1 MTYLVDTMTFV
12 RAFADGLDALPR
24 RVRNLLRDPKQDF
37 LLSTVSLSEIAIK
50 TAIGKLNFSF
60 EHVAKGMADLRFTL
74 LAYKERHV
82 QALFSLPW
90 FADHRDPFDRM
101 LIAVAVAQ
109 ELPIIGGDKHFSRYR
124 GIKVIWN

>member
-1 MTYLVDTMTFV
+1 VTYLVDTMTFV

-50 TAIGKLNFSF
+50 TAIGELNFSF

-101 LIAVAVAQ
+101 LIAQAISEGIVLLTHDDIVRQYDSAPV
-109 ELPIIGGDKHFSRYR
+109 RY
-124 GIKVIWN
+124 V